1 MSKYYTNCQVSGNNI
16 LLKEIDNGER
26 KRYKVEYKPTLY
38 APSTK
43 NSKYHTL
50 TGESVEPLKF
60 DSIKEAREFVKTNEG
75 TGYPLYGNTQ
85 YQYAFIADEY
95 PEHELAYNLKD
106 ILIVLMDIE
115 CENETIFTN
124 DSEQNAKDRI
134 NVITIKDINKALVL
148 IAETGDSTHPL
159 TSGLDE
165 AVTYTTELYPDS
177 RMEYHIV
184 LQPLLQN
191 AVGAFLLTAGH
202 AEIKKGK
209 RKKLKEI
216 TIIIEDITP
225 GEADVEVK
233 VYDPANKKLI
243 FMGRMR
249 SDMYNK
255 DLGID

>member
-1 MSKYYTNCQVSGNNI
+1 MKSISLLLLTFILSYSTFAQYNVQLRNLWAKPQVHVLFGSYTIS
-16 LLKEIDNGER
+16 
-26 KRYKVEYKPTLY
+26 
-38 APSTK
+38 
-43 NSKYHTL
+43 
-50 TGESVEPLKF
+50 F
-60 DSIKEAREFVKTNEG
+60 
-75 TGYPLYGNTQ
+75 
-85 YQYAFIADEY
+85 
-95 PEHELAYNLKD
+95 
-106 ILIVLMDIE
+106 
-115 CENETIFTN
+115 
-124 DSEQNAKDRI
+124 
-134 NVITIKDINKALVL
+134 TIKDINKALVL